1 MAVIVRQTEMVVIG
15 LTAHAGTVAVI
26 IAVAAQ
32 AAIEMAVSRIVH
44 VGSQIRQIQMT
55 VQRHRQ
61 KLRSNVIFLAESTA
75 ATALAKT
82 EEADVRTI
90 ARVEIE
96 TLVDEIEIAIV
107 IVSVIGTATGK
118 KIVVLGS
125 EISSVIVAETVLAT
139 RIDLQGVNE
148 TEAIPETVTVIAS
161 APAVNDLPL
170 QMETTTTPDV

>member
-61 KLRSNVIFLAESTA
+61 KLRSNVILLAESTA

-96 TLVDEIEIAIV
+96 TLADEIEIAIV

-170 QMETTTTPDV
+170 QMETTTKPDV